1 MDTLT
6 LIALAIVALMC
17 IAGALSPSFP
27 DNLLQRLGLAGTG
40 ISCVPLAEHVWRMH
54 HVTPACALMVVGLV
68 LYALGTAAKV
78 LRFRPSKRCTP

>member
-6 LIALAIVALMC
+6 LIALAIVALLC
-17 IAGALSPSFP
+17 IAGALSSSFP
-27 DNLLQRLGLAGTG
+27 DNLMQRLGMAGVG

-54 HVTPACALMVVGLV
+54 HVTPACALMVGGLV

-78 LRFRPSKRCTP
+78 LHFRPSKRCTP